1 MSDMVTT
8 NLKDQSKFLG
18 FVGHALFKVAGASLA
33 DGIWE
38 EFEQLVLETAQY
50 TGSTAASWNVATKG
64 SGSHGQ
70 VVVRNL
76 GPDEAPS
83 YKGHLPAVMVALNR
97 NRDMGNLDD
106 LRAGRGGALRG
117 GINVWNEAPGAERS
131 QTGPLR
137 SPANDDAEGAFDRFK
152 ARVMSKV
159 FIPLAQNYTPEQI
172 VAMAKA
178 GTKI

>member
-1 MSDMVTT
+1 MSDMMTT

-117 GINVWNEAPGAERS
+117 GINVWNEAPGAE
-131 QTGPLR
+131 QATTGPLR
-137 SPANDDAEGAFDRFK
+137 RVNAGAETAFTDFK
-152 ARVMSKV
+152 QRVMSKV